1 MGKKKQAVSASSAMY
16 KELLSL
22 PGPLAKESFY
32 TAENEKQP
40 CAKKHREIIANEERQ
55 INQQAVNKPKEC
67 MQDSMQIISMTE
79 LYDMVC
85 PPRIPVIDDL
95 LYSGTYLFA
104 GAPKIGKSFFMAQLA
119 YHVAKGVPLWNYPV
133 HKGTVLYLALED
145 DYARLQQ
152 RLSHMFGVDS
162 ADNLYFATRAKKLDE
177 GLSRELESFVKEH
190 GNAKLIIIDT
200 LQKVRDYV
208 GDRFSYASD
217 YDIVTKLKKFSD
229 MHNICLLVVHHTRKL
244 ESADSFDMISGTNG
258 LLGAAD
264 GAFVIQKEKRTENKA
279 TLEIAGRD
287 QQEQRLLLGFNRE
300 RCVWELVKAET
311 ELWEEPIDPVLE
323 LVSEFID
330 SRKKWSGTA
339 TELLKHLPELNL
351 QPNMLTRKLNISKGK
366 LYMDYHISYDCS
378 RGHEGRKIVLKRQ
391 EEESEQGGC
400 SDDEKG
406 TVQTD
411 I

>member
-208 GDRFSYASD
+208 GDCD
-217 YDIVTKLKKFSD
+217 KIEK
-229 MHNICLLVVHHTRKL
+229 
-244 ESADSFDMISGTNG
+244 
-258 LLGAAD
+258 
-264 GAFVIQKEKRTENKA
+264 IQ
-279 TLEIAGRD
+279 
-287 QQEQRLLLGFNRE
+287 
-300 RCVWELVKAET
+300 
-311 ELWEEPIDPVLE
+311 
-323 LVSEFID
+323 
-330 SRKKWSGTA
+330 
-339 TELLKHLPELNL
+339 
-351 QPNMLTRKLNISKGK
+351 
-366 LYMDYHISYDCS
+366 
-378 RGHEGRKIVLKRQ
+378 
-391 EEESEQGGC
+391 
-400 SDDEKG
+400 
-406 TVQTD
+406 
-411 I
+411 

>member
-1 MGKKKQAVSASSAMY
+1 MGEKKRAVSASPAMY

-32 TAENEKQP
+32 TADNEKQP
-40 CAKKHREIIANEERQ
+40 CAKKHKEIIANEQRQ
-55 INQQAVNKPKEC
+55 INRQTVNKTEEC
-67 MQDSMQIISMTE
+67 MEDSMRVISMTE

-95 LYSGTYLFA
+95 LYGGTYLFA

-119 YHVAKGVPLWNYPV
+119 YHVAKGIPLWSYPV

-162 ADNLYFATRAKKLDE
+162 ADNLYFATQAKKLDE
-177 GLSRELESFVKEH
+177 GLSGELERFVKEH
-190 GNAKLIIIDT
+190 KDAKLIIIDT
-200 LQKVRDYV
+200 LQKVREYG
-208 GDRFSYASD
+208 GDKFSYASD
-217 YDIVTKLKKFSD
+217 YDIVTRLKKFSD

-244 ESADSFDMISGTNG
+244 ESSDSFDMITGTNG

-264 GAFVIQKEKRTENKA
+264 GAFVIQKEKRTENRA
-279 TLEIAGRD
+279 ALEIAGRD
-287 QQEQRLLLGFNRE
+287 QQEQRLLLCFNRE
-300 RCVWELVKAET
+300 QCIWELVKAET
-311 ELWEEPIDPVLE
+311 ELWKEPADPTLE
-323 LVSEFID
+323 LVAEFMD
-330 SRKKWSGTA
+330 SRKEWSGTA
-339 TELLKHLPELNL
+339 TELLKYLPELNL

-378 RGHEGRKIVLKRQ
+378 RGHEGRRIVLKRL
-391 EEESEQGGC
+391 EEEPE
-400 SDDEKG
+400 
-406 TVQTD
+406 
-411 I
+411 